1 MTDRGY
7 LIIELSL
14 PNKPRRVPGVDHR
27 RFLNGTSA
35 RLRPASSRPDGPPRH
50 GSSTTCCNRFVRW
63 RQAGVHNRF
72 WLLFPRLSKA
82 DCVAGLAWGRVLQ
95 QSATGKK
102 GARRPRHGT
111 RRAPIASSADRLR
124 IGSVVYATCSSAVRA
139 HQAFPELAT
148 GHEMCPE
155 TTSPPAYALRIWY
168 ATRCG
173 PHRPHGSLQTIFWQI
188 RKECRCIHAF
198 PSRPARRFHEWR
210 RRRSSAEG

>member
-1 MTDRGY
+1 MA
-7 LIIELSL
+7 
-14 PNKPRRVPGVDHR
+14 PRRRVVIGLFAGAKPECEIGSGCCSRDFR
-27 RFLNGTSA
+27 RQIVL
-35 RLRPASSRPDGPPRH
+35 L
-50 GSSTTCCNRFVRW
+50 GS
-63 RQAGVHNRF
+63 
-72 WLLFPRLSKA
+72 
-82 DCVAGLAWGRVLQ
+82 AWGRVLQ
-95 QSATGKK
+95 HSATGKK

-148 GHEMCPE
+148 DHEKCPE

-210 RRRSSAEG
+210 RRRPSAEG